1 MPQFRSRLSL
11 ATLVVAIYSLTAF
24 ADAEPRVKVLFDRSF
39 KVAGPAELEVHL
51 GPGDA
56 RVRVGEAGTVR
67 VKGTTQLQA
76 ARAEPG
82 REEQVRS
89 LEANPPIRQE
99 GNRLWI
105 GTSREEK
112 PAGSVSIDYEIET
125 PPETRLTVESSSGD
139 QWIDAIRGPV
149 SVKSESGDIR
159 ISSVPGVI
167 AIQTESGDVRLEKS
181 GTGAISIHQTSS
193 GDVSLALPE
202 EGGFDISARTS
213 SGTISLNPSL
223 QVESQTAAEVR
234 AKARGG
240 GSAVAIQT
248 SSGDIRID

>member
-11 ATLVVAIYSLTAF
+11 TILVVAVCSLTAF
-24 ADAEPRVKVLFDRSF
+24 AGAEPRVKVLFDRSF
-39 KVAGPAELEVHL
+39 KVGGPVELEVHL
-51 GPGDA
+51 GSGDA

-67 VKGTTQLQA
+67 VKGTTQLKA
-76 ARAEPG
+76 DRAEPG

-112 PAGSVSIDYEIET
+112 PAGSISIDYEIET
-125 PPETRLTVESSSGD
+125 PAETRLTVESSSGD
-139 QWIDAIRGPV
+139 QWIEAVRGPV

-181 GTGAISIHQTSS
+181 GTGAVSVETSS

-213 SGTISLNPSL
+213 SGTISVNPSL
-223 QVESQTAAEVR
+223 QVESQTPAEVR